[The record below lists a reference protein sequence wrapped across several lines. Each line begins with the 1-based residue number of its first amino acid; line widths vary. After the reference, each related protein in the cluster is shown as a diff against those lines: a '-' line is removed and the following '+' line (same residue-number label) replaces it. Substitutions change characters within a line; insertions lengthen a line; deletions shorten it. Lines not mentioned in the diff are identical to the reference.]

1 MTSVVASSLRPRLS
15 RVVRQKNLNSGAIQH
30 IAISGMLSLKFQWD
44 PKKAASN
51 VTKHQVTFEE
61 AQTVFLDQDA
71 LVIPDPEHSA
81 VDARFVILGLSAV
94 NRALVV
100 VHCFREEKSVI
111 RIISARK
118 AGTKEQIP
126 YWKNKQ

>member
-1 MTSVVASSLRPRLS
+1 LTAERLIGWPAALFPTG
-15 RVVRQKNLNSGAIQH
+15 RSGLQR
-30 IAISGMLSLKFQWD
+30 LTTECN

-51 VTKHQVTFEE
+51 AIKHQITFKE
-61 AQTVFLDQDA
+61 AESVFLDEYA

-81 VDARFVILGLSAV
+81 VEDRFVILGLSAE

-100 VHCFREEKSVI
+100 VHCFRQSKSVI

-118 AGTKEQIP
+118 AGTKE
-126 YWKNKQ
+126 

>member
-1 MTSVVASSLRPRLS
+1 MP
-15 RVVRQKNLNSGAIQH
+15 N
-30 IAISGMLSLKFQWD
+30 LKFQWD
-44 PKKAASN
+44 QKKAASN
-51 VTKHQVTFEE
+51 ASKHQVTFDE
-61 AQTVFLDQDA
+61 AQTVFLDEYA
-71 LVIPDPEHSA
+71 LVIQDPEHSA
-81 VDARFVILGLSAV
+81 VEARFVILGLSAE

-126 YWKNKQ
+126 YWKNKS

>member
-1 MTSVVASSLRPRLS
+1 MGDSSRPLTRHSLFPFKRSPPKWINRPSFREPLVESGAVTWRPRLIQ
-15 RVVRQKNLNSGAIQH
+15 VVRQKNLHSGAIQH

-51 VTKHQVTFEE
+51 VTKHQVTFDE
-61 AQTVFLDQDA
+61 AQTVFLDEDA

-94 NRALVV
+94 NRAL
-100 VHCFREEKSVI
+100 
-111 RIISARK
+111 
-118 AGTKEQIP
+118 
-126 YWKNKQ
+126 

>member
-1 MTSVVASSLRPRLS
+1 MP
-15 RVVRQKNLNSGAIQH
+15 N
-30 IAISGMLSLKFQWD
+30 LKFQWD

-51 VTKHQVTFEE
+51 AAKHQVTFYE
-61 AQTVFLDQDA
+61 AQTVFLDEDA

-81 VDARFVILGLSAV
+81 IESRFVILGLSTE
-94 NRALVV
+94 NQALVV
-100 VHCFREEKSVI
+100 VHCFREEKTVI

-126 YWKNKQ
+126 YWKNKL

>member
-1 MTSVVASSLRPRLS
+1 MSAE
-15 RVVRQKNLNSGAIQH
+15 
-30 IAISGMLSLKFQWD
+30 
-44 PKKAASN
+44 N
-51 VTKHQVTFEE
+51 VTDSPEL
-61 AQTVFLDQDA
+61 FLDEYA
-71 LVIPDPEHSA
+71 LVILDPEHSA
-81 VDARFVILGLSAV
+81 VEDRFVILGLSAE

-126 YWKNKQ
+126 YWRNKL